1 MMRGLAMGVCSVP
14 RRRMMAGLPVW
25 FALVVAAR
33 AQPTQTDAPPPQS
46 LLPPPQT
53 DVPPARITSDSPA
66 FCAQLATQIRQEAS
80 THQPE
85 PVPAEVWSLRQEGTK
100 MCGEGHLRPGIL
112 RLRRALQILRGE
124 ETDPR

>member
-1 MMRGLAMGVCSVP
+1 MI
-14 RRRMMAGLPVW
+14 AGLPVW

-33 AQPTQTDAPPPQS
+33 AQPTQTDVPFPQT

-53 DVPPARITSDSPA
+53 DVPPARVTSDSPA
-66 FCAQLATQIRQEAS
+66 FCTQLAGQIRQEAR
-80 THQPE
+80 THQPA
-85 PVPAEVWSLRQEGTK
+85 PVPEEVWTLRQEGTK